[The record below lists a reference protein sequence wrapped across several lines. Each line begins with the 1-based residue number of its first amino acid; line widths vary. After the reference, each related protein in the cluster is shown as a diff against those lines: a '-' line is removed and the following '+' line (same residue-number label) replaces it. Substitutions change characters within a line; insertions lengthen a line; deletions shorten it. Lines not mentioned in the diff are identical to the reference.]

1 MVSVIVPVYRG
12 QELLKKCVASVQA
25 QECRD
30 WELVLVDDGSPDGCG
45 GLCDRLAEADSRIRV
60 FHKENGGVSSARNLG
75 LAQAA
80 GEYVFFLDADDFLHP
95 RTLSALLAALEGAQA
110 DVAGCGVTYVSQDGR
125 EQGTEPPI
133 LPPGVYDHPAIM
145 ERIVD
150 RLLGDRLSQPLL
162 NGYVVRFL
170 FRREL
175 LAGLAFQ
182 GAYLEDEL
190 FLLEYFTRPQR
201 LVTVPEAFYSY
212 YWNPDSATH
221 RYMPGYLDTF
231 RAYLAAKEE
240 TARRTG
246 LTERMP
252 QWRENTCWAGL
263 LIAVSNEFAPGNGHT
278 AREQRRRLRE
288 LTQLPEMAAAMA
300 ALRPTGMSRNRQL
313 AAGLL
318 RRRWFGALTL
328 LYRLKNRG

>member
-12 QELLKKCVASVQA
+12 EELLKKCVGSVLA
-25 QECRD
+25 QDYRD
-30 WELVLVDDGSPDGCG
+30 WELILVDDGSPDGCG
-45 GLCDRLAEADSRIRV
+45 ALCDSFAQEDGRV
-60 FHKENGGVSSARNLG
+60 RAYHKENGGVSSARNLG
-75 LAQAA
+75 LSKAA
-80 GEYVFFLDADDFLHP
+80 GEYVFFLDADDYLAP
-95 RTLSALLAALEGAQA
+95 QTLSTLLAAIEKAQA
-110 DVAGCGVTYVSQDGR
+110 DVAGCGVAYVGKDGHM
-125 EQGTEPPI
+125 EGAEPPI

-145 ERIVD
+145 SRIVD
-150 RLLGDRLSQPLL
+150 RLLGDRLSQPPL

-170 FRREL
+170 FQRAL
-175 LAGLAFQ
+175 LEGLTFQ

-201 LVTVPEAFYSY
+201 LVTVEEPFYCY

-231 RAYLAAKEE
+231 RAFLTAKEE
-240 TARRTG
+240 VVRRKE
-246 LTERMP
+246 LAERSP
-252 QWRENTCWAGL
+252 RWRENTCWAGL

-278 AREQRRRLRE
+278 AKEQRRRLKE

-300 ALRPTGMSRNRQL
+300 ALRPSGMSRNRQL
-313 AAGLL
+313 AADLL

-328 LYRLKNRG
+328 LYRIKNRG